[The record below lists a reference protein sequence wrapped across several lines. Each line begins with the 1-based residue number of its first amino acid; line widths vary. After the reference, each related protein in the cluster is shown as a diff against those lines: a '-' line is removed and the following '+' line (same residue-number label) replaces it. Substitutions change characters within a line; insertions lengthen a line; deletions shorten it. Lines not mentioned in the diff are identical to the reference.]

1 MVWCLQFKLVF
12 NGKPIGN
19 NVYIFGFPAFIERK
33 RKKER
38 KGGREEWGRK
48 EDLTIKGFFF
58 LIKKIS
64 FLGVIFFPGVLS
76 F

>member
-12 NGKPIGN
+12 DGKPIGN

-38 KGGREEWGRK
+38 KGGREGGKEGGRK
-48 EDLTIKGFFF
+48 GGEGSKR
-58 LIKKIS
+58 KKKNR
-64 FLGVIFFPGVLS
+64 LK
-76 F
+76 